1 MSTALFSIG
10 GSVGMDD
17 ALVDLLLSSSLSL
30 YMICVGVVVLEWLLL
45 LDLAR
50 VGCSGGDGE
59 RSLSEESDDGISS
72 VRRFLGLAALFF
84 FLYLIRVLDGAEF
97 RLLLFERWDD
107 GWDGGDGSWYMIVEE
122 WVIGIDV
129 G

>member
-1 MSTALFSIG
+1 MLFS
-10 GSVGMDD
+10 
-17 ALVDLLLSSSLSL
+17 LLLLSSLSL
-30 YMICVGVVVLEWLLL
+30 YTICVGDVVLEWLLL

-50 VGCSGGDGE
+50 VGCSGGDGG
-59 RSLSEESDDGISS
+59 RSSLSEESDDCISS

-84 FLYLIRVLDGAEF
+84 FLYLIRVLGGAEF
-97 RLLLFERWDD
+97 SLLLFEQWDD

-122 WVIGIDV
+122 WVSGIDV